1 MCVEGGGREK
11 WVWVVARTVLL
22 INNANCCCLQKFRTR
37 FELAQPTVRCAARVL
52 CRNFFQAFLLSL
64 RCCCCCC
71 CLAASLPALLLAA
84 LSVSS
89 HFFSLLRF
97 VAAYVVVVVV
107 AVAVLEYVSGSRVC
121 VCVCVSCGLLMFFSF
136 FSFYVQRAASS
147 GGGYALQFFPIATDF
162 FFSLS
167 PSLYVSARSCVYVCE
182 FECGCA
188 CMCVLELVLLLL
200 LPSQS
205 PLLPLLPLL
214 LLGLLAPGSVC

>member
-1 MCVEGGGREK
+1 MGGGRRGVEMF
-11 WVWVVARTVLL
+11 WVVARTVLL

-71 CLAASLPALLLAA
+71 LAASLPALLLAA

-89 HFFSLLRF
+89 HFFRCFDLLLLMLLLLLLPLLCLSTSLAL
-97 VAAYVVVVVV
+97 A
-107 AVAVLEYVSGSRVC
+107 C

-167 PSLYVSARSCVYVCE
+167 PSLYVSARSCV
-182 FECGCA
+182 
-188 CMCVLELVLLLL
+188 CV
-200 LPSQS
+200 
-205 PLLPLLPLL
+205 
-214 LLGLLAPGSVC
+214 